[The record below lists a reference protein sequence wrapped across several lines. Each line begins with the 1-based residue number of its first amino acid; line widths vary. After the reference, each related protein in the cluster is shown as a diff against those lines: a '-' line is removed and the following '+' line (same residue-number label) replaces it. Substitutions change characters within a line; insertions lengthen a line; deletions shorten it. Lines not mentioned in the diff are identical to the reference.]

1 MTTASVRQ
9 AHDKIKQK
17 DPRFKNLEKKV
28 GIFVS
33 IVIVMLLSIF
43 FFMGKERGIFIKKY
57 HLFFIVDSG
66 SGFIEGM
73 PVKLSGFKIGNLKSM
88 SLTSEARVKVVLEIN
103 KEYQK
108 WIRQGSVARMMK
120 EGVIGEAVVDVSVG
134 PSSGQ
139 MIEDGKE
146 LPNEKVMGIEEMIVK
161 EVKPVLQEVKETIS
175 YINNPEGDIKK
186 AVANIKKLSEG
197 LLETKANMDGVL
209 KETKDTVR
217 EATSAFREAHSAFDK
232 FGNIGEKAAPVI
244 DKLNIVA
251 EDTEKASKKIPE
263 VMDKA
268 IKIMDDVKGFS
279 DVLSKK
285 SHGVKN
291 MLEDT
296 EEMLSDTKEIIR
308 GAKDSWPINTM
319 LPSREEFKLVPLDGS
334 GKGE

>member
-1 MTTASVRQ
+1 MATASVRQ
-9 AHDKIKQK
+9 THDKIEQK

-33 IVIVMLLSIF
+33 LVVIVILALF
-43 FFMGKERGIFIKKY
+43 FFMAKERGIFTKKY
-57 HLFFIVDSG
+57 SLFFIVDSG

-73 PVKLSGFKIGNLKSM
+73 PVKLSGFKIGKLKSM

-146 LPNEKVMGIEEMIVK
+146 LPNEKVMGIEEMLVK
-161 EVKPVLQEVKETIS
+161 EVKPVLQEIKETIS
-175 YINNPEGDIKK
+175 YINNPEGDIKRSL
-186 AVANIKKLSEG
+186 ANIKKLSEG
-197 LLETKANMDGVL
+197 LLNTKNNLDEVL
-209 KETKDTVR
+209 KEAKVTVK
-217 EATSAFREAHSAFDK
+217 EATSAFSKLD
-232 FGNIGEKAAPVI
+232 NIGEKAMPVI
-244 DKLNIVA
+244 DKLNVVA
-251 EDTEKASKKIPE
+251 GDAEKASKKIPE
-263 VMDKA
+263 VVDKVD
-268 IKIMDDVKGFS
+268 KVMDDVKEFS
-279 DVLSKK
+279 NVLSKK

-296 EEMLSDTKEIIR
+296 EDMLNDTKDIIK
-308 GAKDSWPINTM
+308 GAKDTWPISSM
-319 LPSREEFKLVPLDGS
+319 VSPPKEEFKLIPLDGS